1 MEAECDGMNAMNRVS
16 ELMGSLPVDRI
27 PCFVDPNFPSGQEGF
42 GDSPDRKRPENPYSL
57 C

>member
-27 PCFVDPNFPSGQEGF
+27 PYFVDPNFPSGQEGF